1 MDELINRTEERVE
14 AVNARESR
22 AFYKKRVAIHPKLVF
37 GRYRQ
42 IKWAAMAVLLAVYY
56 LLPWVRYDRGPS
68 APGQAVLIDV
78 PARKFYFFFIEI
90 WPQEVYYWTGL
101 LIVAAVGLFFVS
113 SLFGR
118 VWCGYAC
125 PQTVWTDLFI
135 YIERLIEGDRN
146 ARIRLAAARWTP
158 LKIGR
163 KALKHALWIA
173 IGLATGGAWVF
184 YFADAPTLLTQLVA
198 GEAPLAAYLTIAIL
212 TGTTY
217 VFAGLARE
225 QICTYVCPYAR
236 FQSAMFDEDTMLV
249 TYQAARGEP
258 RGKHKKGE
266 PWEDRGHC
274 IDCNQCVAVCPMG
287 IDIRQGQQMECI
299 TCALCI
305 DACNGVMDKIGLPRG
320 LIRYDTLRNMQA
332 RAAGQA
338 PHVRLVR
345 VRTLVYAGT
354 LMAAAAAILISLFSR
369 ADLDITVQRDRNPVY
384 VTLSNGD
391 IRNGYTIKVL
401 NKAHD
406 VRSLVLAAE
415 DLPGARLEVQGH
427 DVLELRIGPDQ
438 IESFRVFVR
447 VPSKALGETST
458 SFEFV
463 LTEPSSGARAE
474 HGAAFV
480 GPKR

>member
-1 MDELINRTEERVE
+1 MDQLVE
-14 AVNARESR
+14 PKGEAAETGGDRPL
-22 AFYKKRVAIHPKLVF
+22 YKKRAAIHPKLVF

-42 IKWAAMAVLLAVYY
+42 IKWAALAVLLAVYY
-56 LLPWVRYDRGPS
+56 LLPWVRYDRGPA
-68 APGQAVLIDV
+68 APDQAVLIDV

-101 LIVAAVGLFFVS
+101 LIVAAVGLFFIS

-135 YIERLIEGDRN
+135 YIERLVEGDRN
-146 ARIRLAAARWTP
+146 ARIKLAAAPWGP
-158 LKIGR
+158 LKIGK
-163 KALKHALWIA
+163 KALKHAIWIA

-184 YFADAPTLLTQLVA
+184 YFADAPTLFHDLIA

-212 TGTTY
+212 TATTY
-217 VFAGLARE
+217 AFAGFARE

-236 FQSAMFDEDTMLV
+236 FQAAMFDEDTMLV
-249 TYQAARGEP
+249 SYQAARGEP
-258 RGKHKKGE
+258 RGSHKKGAS
-266 PWEDRGHC
+266 WEGRGHC
-274 IDCNQCVAVCPMG
+274 VDCNQCVVVCPMG
-287 IDIRQGQQMECI
+287 IDIRNGQQMECI

-305 DACNGVMDKIGLPRG
+305 DACNGVMDKVGLPRG

-332 RAAGQA
+332 RAAGQV
-338 PHVRLVR
+338 PRVRLIR
-345 VRTLVYAGT
+345 IRTLVYAGV
-354 LMAAAAAILISLFSR
+354 LLAAAAAILISLASR

-401 NKAHD
+401 NKAHE
-406 VRSLVLAAE
+406 VRSLVISAE
-415 DLPGARLEVQGH
+415 GLPGAGLEVQGH
-427 DVLELRIGPDQ
+427 DVAELRIGPDQ
-438 IESFRVFVR
+438 IEAFRVFVR
-447 VPSKALGETST
+447 VPGKLLAETSS
-458 SFEFV
+458 SFAFV
-463 LTEPSSGARAE
+463 LTEAGGGTRAE
-474 HGAAFV
+474 HGSVFV